1 MSSTQTLESKL
12 KALQCHFTWDLEPNT
27 SKLTYLS
34 DALQDISTDEGNV
47 WLGHIYNL
55 QGFIQY
61 KLGSTEEALKLFNQA
76 TETFQQMKNA
86 DEGTWLM
93 VNFGNLAWVHHLRGE
108 DEKSQD
114 YLSKVDALM
123 RKYPAPPEEELHPE
137 VCAEK
142 AWTLMK
148 FDKEKK
154 LQAAELFK
162 KAIQKQPDTLE
173 WRSSYV
179 ISTAEAFK
187 DDLKKLYAERLETL
201 RSARERDPD
210 NLCVAALYLEARA
223 AHGEQIQDE
232 ARSLAE
238 KLKERPASSYNG
250 ISPLLWLYR
259 KFKSE
264 VNADETSEEAQR
276 QTQSKRSAAEGLTKK
291 IFSKDCKPDDINEAI
306 RLWEEVIGADPKSKF
321 GLQEKTL
328 EDQITLASIYAK
340 VDKEKADQIYKD
352 LLGREDLDPAGKQM
366 LYNHYAKHLYFIGA
380 DSHRSTDFHM
390 KVAEIQEESMYQQS
404 SIKELKKTLGKSKDP
419 EMCGRIRKLL
429 TWLGY
434 LPETQNQ

>member
-27 SKLTYLS
+27 SKLAYLS
-34 DALQDISTDEGNV
+34 GGLQDMSTDEGNV

-76 TETFQQMKNA
+76 TETFQEMKNA
-86 DEGTWLM
+86 DERPWLM
-93 VNFGNLAWVHHLRGE
+93 VNFGNLAWLHHHLGA

-114 YLSKVDALM
+114 YLSKIDALM

-162 KAIQKQPDTLE
+162 KAIQMQPNTLE
-173 WRSSYV
+173 WQSIYV
-179 ISTAEAFK
+179 ILSAEAFK

-201 RSARERDPD
+201 RSARKRDPD

-238 KLKERPASSYNG
+238 KLKERPVSSYNG
-250 ISPLLWLYR
+250 ISPLLRLYR

-264 VNADETSEEAQR
+264 LNADETSEEAQR

-291 IFSKDCKPDDINEAI
+291 IFSKDYKPDEINEAI

-321 GLQEKTL
+321 DLQEKTL
-328 EDQITLASIYAK
+328 EDKITLASIYAK

-352 LLGREDLDPAGKQM
+352 LLGREDLDPAEKQM
-366 LYNHYAKHLYFIGA
+366 LYNHYAKHLYFIRN
-380 DSHRSTDFHM
+380 DSRRSTEFHM
-390 KVAEIQEESMYQQS
+390 KAAEIPEESMYRQK
-404 SIKELKKTLGKSKDP
+404 SITELEKTLGRNRDP
-419 EMCGRIRKLL
+419 EMCRRIRELL
-429 TWLGY
+429 TRLRNQ
-434 LPETQNQ
+434 PETQNQ

>member
-12 KALQCHFTWDLEPNT
+12 KALQCHFTWDLEPNM
-27 SKLTYLS
+27 SKLAYLS
-34 DALQDISTDEGNV
+34 GTLEDISTDEGNF

-61 KLGSTEEALKLFNQA
+61 KLGSTEEALKLFNKA
-76 TETFQQMKNA
+76 TETFQEMKNT
-86 DEGTWLM
+86 DEGPWLM
-93 VNFGNLAWVHHLRGE
+93 VNFGNLAWLHLHLGT

-123 RKYPAPPEEELHPE
+123 RKYPPPPEEELHPE

-162 KAIQKQPDTLE
+162 KAIQKQPDTPE
-173 WRSSYV
+173 WQSNYV
-179 ISTAEAFK
+179 ILSAEAFK
-187 DDLKKLYAERLETL
+187 DDLKKLYAERLEML
-201 RSARERDPD
+201 RSASKQDPD

-223 AHGEQIQDE
+223 AKGEHIQDE

-250 ISPLLWLYR
+250 INPLLRLYR

-291 IFSKDCKPDDINEAI
+291 IFSNNYQPDEINEAI
-306 RLWEEVIGADPKSKF
+306 RLWKEVIGADPKSKF
-321 GLQEKTL
+321 DLQEKTL

-340 VDKEKADQIYKD
+340 VEKEKADQIYEE
-352 LLGREDLDPAGKQM
+352 LLKREDLDPAGKQI
-366 LYNHYAKHLYFIGA
+366 LYNRYAKHLYFISN
-380 DSHRSTDFHM
+380 DSRRSTEFHM
-390 KVAEIQEESMYQQS
+390 KAAEIPEESRYRQS
-404 SIKELKKTLGKSKDP
+404 SIMELKKTSGRNKDP
-419 EMCGRIRKLL
+419 EMYRRIKELL
-429 TWLGY
+429 ARLGNQ
-434 LPETQNQ
+434 PETQNQ

>member
-1 MSSTQTLESKL
+1 
-12 KALQCHFTWDLEPNT
+12 
-27 SKLTYLS
+27 
-34 DALQDISTDEGNV
+34 DALQDISTDEGNI

-76 TETFQQMKNA
+76 TETFKQMKNA
-86 DEGTWLM
+86 DEGPWLM
-93 VNFGNLAWVHHLRGE
+93 VNFGNLAWMHHLIDE
-108 DEKSQD
+108 EEKSQD

-162 KAIQKQPDTLE
+162 KAIQMQPNTLE
-173 WRSSYV
+173 WRSSSV
-179 ISTAEAFK
+179 ISSSEAFK

-210 NLCVAALYLEARA
+210 NLCVAALYLEAQA

-250 ISPLLWLYR
+250 INSLLRLYR

-291 IFSKDCKPDDINEAI
+291 IFSKDYKPDEINEAI
-306 RLWEEVIGADPKSKF
+306 RLWKEVIGADPKSKF
-321 GLQEKTL
+321 DLQEFSL
-328 EDQITLASIYAK
+328 EDQITLANLYSK

-366 LYNHYAKHLYFIGA
+366 LYHRYAKHLYFNGN
-380 DSHRSTDFHM
+380 DSRGSTESHM
-390 KVAEIQEESMYQQS
+390 KAAEIPEESMYRQR
-404 SIKELKKTLGKSKDP
+404 SITELKKTLGKSKDP
-419 EMCGRIRKLL
+419 EMCKSIEELL
-429 TWLGY
+429 TRLGY
-434 LPETQNQ
+434 QP

>member
-1 MSSTQTLESKL
+1 STQTLESKL
-12 KALQCHFTWDLEPNT
+12 KALQCHFTWDLEPNK

-34 DALQDISTDEGNV
+34 DALQDIGTDEGNV

-76 TETFQQMKNA
+76 TETFKQMKNT
-86 DEGTWLM
+86 DEGPWLM
-93 VNFGNLAWVHHLRGE
+93 VNFGNLAWLHHHLGT

-137 VCAEK
+137 VFAEK

-173 WRSSYV
+173 WQSSYV
-179 ISTAEAFK
+179 ILSAEAFK

-201 RSARERDPD
+201 RSARERDPN

-223 AHGEQIQDE
+223 AHGVQIQDE

-250 ISPLLWLYR
+250 ISPLLRLYR

-291 IFSKDCKPDDINEAI
+291 IFSQDYKPDEINEAI
-306 RLWEEVIGADPKSKF
+306 RLWEEVISADPKSKF
-321 GLQEKTL
+321 GL
-328 EDQITLASIYAK
+328 EDQITLATLYAK
-340 VDKEKADQIYKD
+340 VDKEKADQIYKE
-352 LLGREDLDPAGKQM
+352 LLGREDLDPAAKQM
-366 LYNHYAKHLYFIGA
+366 LYNLYAKHLFFIGK
-380 DSHRSTDFHM
+380 DIRRSTEFHM
-390 KVAEIQEESMYQQS
+390 KAAEIPVESMYRHK
-404 SIKELKKTLGKSKDP
+404 SITELEKTLVRNKDP
-419 EMCGRIRKLL
+419 EMCRRIRDLL
-429 TWLGY
+429 TRLRNQ
-434 LPETQNQ
+434 PETQNQ